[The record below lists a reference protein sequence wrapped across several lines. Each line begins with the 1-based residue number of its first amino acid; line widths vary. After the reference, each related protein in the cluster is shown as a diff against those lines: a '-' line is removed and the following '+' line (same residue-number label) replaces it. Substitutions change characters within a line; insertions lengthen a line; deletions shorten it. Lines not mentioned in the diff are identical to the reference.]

1 MFKFALYDGKIDFE
15 SMEQCPIIKE
25 GRMHDSICRV
35 WLGRSGK
42 AKTVCKR
49 PKKKKRDGWT
59 DGRTDQPTD
68 SDL

>member
-15 SMEQCPIIKE
+15 SMEQCPIIKK
-25 GRMHDSICRV
+25 GRMHDSIRRM

-42 AKTVCKR
+42 AKTARKR
-49 PKKKKRDGWT
+49 PKKEKRDGRT
-59 DGRTDQPTD
+59 DGRTDQRTD